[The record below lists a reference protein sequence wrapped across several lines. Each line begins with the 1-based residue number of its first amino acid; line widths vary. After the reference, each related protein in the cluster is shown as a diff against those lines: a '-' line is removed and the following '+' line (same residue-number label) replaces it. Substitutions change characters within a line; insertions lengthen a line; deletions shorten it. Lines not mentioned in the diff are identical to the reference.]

1 MQTEVSTRI
10 DLKRLSGIFDAYLNC
25 IKSNNKEWKD
35 KHEDT
40 INEMLKTLPSGS
52 GIDAGIEFNWDKSTP
67 EKLLFIFGFHHMNDA
82 GYYDG
87 WSHHNLIITPSLQF
101 GYRMEITG
109 KDRNQ
114 IKEYL
119 YQLFYDVFTIQTE
132 LP

>member
-25 IKSNNKEWKD
+25 IKSNNTEWKD
-35 KHEDT
+35 KHEAKIET
-40 INEMLKTLPSGS
+40 MLEALPHGS
-52 GIDAGIEFNWDKSTP
+52 GIDDGVKFDSQRSTP
-67 EKLLFIFGFHHMNDA
+67 EKLIFTFGFHHMDEN

-87 WSHHNLIITPSLQF
+87 WSEHELIITPSLQF